1 MRRRT
6 LLAAVTALCTAWHSV
21 VTRAQQWHRE
31 AFSATSLDAAMGA
44 LFGAR
49 TPEASAAVVLEVED
63 KIENGAVVPVQVK
76 VNADHVRVINVF
88 AELNPN
94 PLLARFHL
102 SPRCRPVVATRI
114 KVGAPS
120 ELVVVAET
128 DDRLLAARRF
138 VDVVE
143 GGCG

>member
-6 LLAAVTALCTAWHSV
+6 LLAIATACCGVLRLPAVL
-21 VTRAQQWHRE
+21 AQWRE
-31 AFSATSLDAAMGA
+31 DAFSATSLAAAMQA
-44 LFGAR
+44 LFGTR
-49 TPEASAAVVLEVED
+49 TPVESGAVTLDVEA
-63 KIENGAVVPVQVK
+63 KIENGAVVPVQVD
-76 VNADHVRVINVF
+76 VAADGVRTIDIF

-102 SPRCRPVVATRI
+102 SPRCRPVVATRV

-120 ELVVVAET
+120 HLVIVAET
-128 DDRLLAARRF
+128 DEKLLSTRRF
-138 VDVVE
+138 VEVVE